1 MGEAFEMGFDT
12 PLRTM
17 EGNLPDNQSKYS
29 EKKFPSPQMKQ
40 YQILLPEGSY
50 EMRKFY

>member
-1 MGEAFEMGFDT
+1 MGEDFEMGVDT
-12 PLRTM
+12 PLRIM

-29 EKKFPSPQMKQ
+29 EKKFASPQMKQ